1 MAAASGETIE
11 AVNTLKQGRVRVEK
25 VDERKPE
32 EKLAGAVFEV
42 KNRETGEKVQMETDE
57 SGQAESPFLPIGT
70 IGENGSWIPYHYE
83 VRETMPPD
91 GYQLI
96 PRVYE
101 VLIEDQKECEV
112 LTYDLTVPNETTKIK
127 ISKLDFDTG
136 LLCQEQSW
144 QCMKRDFWMVCTL
157 KRVRHWK
164 PGSAM
169 GKHT

>member
-1 MAAASGETIE
+1 MELSAPAGYRLMEPKKFTVAAASGETIE

-57 SGQAESPFLPIGT
+57 SGQAESPLLPIGT

-101 VLIEDQKECEV
+101 VLMEDQKECEV

-127 ISKLDFDTG
+127 ISKS
-136 LLCQEQSW
+136 LC
-144 QCMKRDFWMVCTL
+144 
-157 KRVRHWK
+157 VRSK
-164 PGSAM
+164 AGSV
-169 GKHT
+169 